1 MATYTGKH
9 PTFKQV
15 FDEALHLSIRDQRR
29 LRDEL
34 TKLAGVKLARPS
46 STAAAISNGRLLADE
61 IRKELE
67 TTTKQSLDD
76 TMRQLR
82 GRSWS

>member
-1 MATYTGKH
+1 MATYTNKR

-15 FDEALHLSIRDQRR
+15 FDEALHLSSRDQRR

-34 TKLAGVKLARPS
+34 TKLANVKLARP
-46 STAAAISNGRLLADE
+46 TNNVAAIQNGRLLADE
-61 IRKELE
+61 VRKELQA
-67 TTTKQSLDD
+67 TAAQSLDD